1 MNIGKLVLRKPDDRA
16 PADSSTLP
24 KALGRVRELLGS
36 VRELPDR
43 VRGAPGPDP
52 WCRRC
57 SRTHSTLCRPSCDF
71 VGARCSG
78 IGREPG
84 LVTLPDAHPLR
95 ELPFGNLPEHSGA
108 LGVFWKPTGWF
119 WKLLGASRRPP
130 ARTPP
135 KIGHTCPTENRAYMP
150 DPGTLFLCLKAGGG
164 HDHKMRIYK
173 PYMWYAAVPTQKQQL
188 PTATGKSTRQAAGET
203 A

>member
-24 KALGRVRELLGS
+24 KALGRVRERLGS

-135 KIGHTCPTENRAYMP
+135 KIGHTCPTVDERMSVLRLGVYENVAF
-150 DPGTLFLCLKAGGG
+150 LFPISEPSL
-164 HDHKMRIYK
+164 HVRR
-173 PYMWYAAVPTQKQQL
+173 PVKQL
-188 PTATGKSTRQAAGET
+188 DL
-203 A
+203 